1 MCRCRIYLD
10 SETPAPKVNCRASW
24 FCIQTQLP
32 GIINSMHPLPR
43 GFVCFLAY
51 AFNTYIKQNL
61 LPNSKSAY
69 WFYHHL
75 SSEIWANFLS
85 LCPEEKRHIS
95 HFSRWDQSGSCSP
108 TCCFINWQGQVS
120 MEGPG
125 FFQLANPIQ
134 KSWIKSKFKPTVI
147 FISRGII

>member
-69 WFYHHL
+69 WFYHHH

-85 LCPEEKRHIS
+85 RCPWRKETHLSLFPMRPKWVLLSYLLYQLTRSGQHGGPWVLSASKS
-95 HFSRWDQSGSCSP
+95 H
-108 TCCFINWQGQVS
+108 TEVLN
-120 MEGPG
+120 
-125 FFQLANPIQ
+125 
-134 KSWIKSKFKPTVI
+134 
-147 FISRGII
+147 